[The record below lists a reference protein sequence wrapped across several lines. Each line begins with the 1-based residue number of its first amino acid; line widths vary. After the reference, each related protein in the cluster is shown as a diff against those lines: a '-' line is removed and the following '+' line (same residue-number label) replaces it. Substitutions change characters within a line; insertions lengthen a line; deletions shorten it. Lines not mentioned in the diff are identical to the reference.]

1 MKYSKA
7 RTATNMKYFNQ
18 KLNTR
23 VSLCSKVTTKI
34 AQMRFKDKEITR
46 ITISVDWML
55 RLVTPSPVLGK
66 QEL

>member
-23 VSLCSKVTTKI
+23 ISLCSKVTTKI

-46 ITISVDWML
+46 IT
-55 RLVTPSPVLGK
+55 
-66 QEL
+66 